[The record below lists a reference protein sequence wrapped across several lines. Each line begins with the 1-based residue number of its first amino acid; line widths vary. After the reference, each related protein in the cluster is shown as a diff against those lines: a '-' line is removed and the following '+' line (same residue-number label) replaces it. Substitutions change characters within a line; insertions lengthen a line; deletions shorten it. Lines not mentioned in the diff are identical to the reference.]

1 MELKSV
7 KFMITVVFII
17 PFMEFTLFISIAE
30 PAEASSVTS
39 LVVVVGWVGS
49 KKRKKILRNAKKH

>member
-1 MELKSV
+1 
-7 KFMITVVFII
+7 
-17 PFMEFTLFISIAE
+17 MEFTLFISIAE

-49 KKRKKILRNAKKH
+49 KKRKKYWGMLRNTKRQIQNA

>member
-1 MELKSV
+1 MFNDQMELKSV

-17 PFMEFTLFISIAE
+17 PFVEFTLFISIAE

-39 LVVVVGWVGS
+39 LVVVVG
-49 KKRKKILRNAKKH
+49 